1 MPNKFLRWFMTLNY
15 PSYVIFFVTAKCN
28 ANCKM
33 CFYKDNMAAA
43 NKIDELKP
51 EEYEKISKH
60 IKLINILG
68 ISGGE
73 PFLRE
78 DLGEIIKI
86 IYKNCSPLVVDL
98 PTNGFFVESVLR
110 QTEEV
115 ARFCKD
121 MVIDLQISI
130 DGPEQIHNEIRGLKD
145 GFSHIKETYRGLVS
159 LKNKYKN
166 LKVKACIVY
175 SRYNKEHIEKL
186 LFILDKEF
194 KDLDRIVFSVVHG
207 SVDNTESFEFDWQ
220 EYFRICDKIRK
231 TAIVRDIS
239 DLHSIFTIALR
250 MKKNDFLCH
259 VLEYKDMFKIC
270 KAGKRVIVINEVGKV
285 FPCEQLWQPVGDL
298 RKNNYDLNEILYS
311 SEMAKFQ
318 EKIIKDRCNCH
329 WGLPLSNTLLYKPQY
344 YPLIGL
350 EALKIILR
358 SISRSISRKQKGVLC
373 Q

>member
-1 MPNKFLRWFMTLNY
+1 MPNLLSRCLASLGF

-33 CFYKDNMAAA
+33 CFYKDNMAKAGSLDSELT
-43 NKIDELKP
+43 IDE
-51 EEYEKISKH
+51 YERISRN
-60 IKLINILG
+60 IKLINVLG

-73 PFLRE
+73 PFMRS
-78 DLGEIIKI
+78 DLAEIIKV
-86 IYKNCSPLVVDL
+86 IYKNCSPRVVDL
-98 PTNGFFVESVLR
+98 PTNGFFVESILR

-115 ARFCKD
+115 ARFCND
-121 MVIDLQISI
+121 MIIDLQLSI
-130 DGPEQIHNEIRGLKD
+130 DGPEQLHNEIRGLKD
-145 GFSHIKETYRGLVS
+145 GFSRIKETYKGLIF

-175 SRYNKEHIEKL
+175 SHYNKEHIERL

-207 SVDNTESFEFDWQ
+207 SVSNTKSFEFKWQ

-231 TAIVRDIS
+231 AAVVRDIG
-239 DLHSIFTIALR
+239 DLHSIFTIVLR
-250 MKKNDFLCH
+250 FKKNDFLRH
-259 VLEYKDMFKIC
+259 VLKHKDMFKIC

-311 SEMAKFQ
+311 GQMSKFQ
-318 EKIIKDRCNCH
+318 EKIKKDRCNCH
-329 WGLPLSNTLLYKPQY
+329 WGLPLSNTLLYKPQF

-358 SISRSISRKQKGVLC
+358 SISTKQKGVVC